1 MKTLNEE
8 MKKMKRLFDYKKGE
22 VITESEDK
30 ECDCGNE
37 PCTCVEGGHYIGE
50 DSEGEETF
58 NYGSAVPDGE
68 WHPSWDGEL
77 SSKEEFLTTKRNIQM
92 MLRRLTQTILTSKH
106 TVEDMDY
113 IFHVE
118 QTLMDLMDEINL
130 EALEGDMSYDEDHED
145 RDEEGTDFSESKK
158 YSKVLKTLSE
168 SQVKT
173 LKRFVSEGLLS
184 DNAKEAKDNKIESI
198 IKQLRRLSNTID
210 STGDNMKPSKI
221 NDLLHGVE
229 NGIMEKLESIE
240 ELLYKQSEKVK
251 EVKK

>member
-8 MKKMKRLFDYKKGE
+8 MKKIKRLFDYKNGE
-22 VITESEDK
+22 VVTESEDK
-30 ECDCGNE
+30 KCDCGGN
-37 PCTCVEGGHYIGE
+37 PCTCVAEGHYIDE

-58 NYGSAVPDGE
+58 NYGEDEGE
-68 WHPSWDGEL
+68 
-77 SSKEEFLTTKRNIQM
+77 
-92 MLRRLTQTILTSKH
+92 
-106 TVEDMDY
+106 EDMAPHDR
-113 IFHVE
+113 IK
-118 QTLMDLMDEINL
+118 EIKKHL
-130 EALEGDMSYDEDHED
+130 EALEDDMSYDEDHED

-240 ELLYKQSEKVK
+240 DLLFKQAEKVK